1 MTHAPMQRR
10 LAAILA
16 ADVVGYSRKIRLDE
30 AGTLSALKTLWA
42 NTFDPAVT
50 QFRGRVFKSMGDG
63 KLAEFGSAVDAVR
76 CAIAIQEMSDPS
88 ALLLRVGVHVGDV
101 VVDGDDL
108 LGDGVN
114 VAARLE
120 KEAPT
125 KGILISDAVHDQ
137 ILGKIQ
143 APFAAAGAL
152 SLKHIDHPIK
162 AWKWTANVTIA
173 SAAASPDERLP
184 SLAVLPFANLS
195 NDLEQEFFV
204 DGLVEDIITTLS
216 KLSGLTVIARNSTYL
231 YKGRAVDVREVA
243 RELGVR
249 FVLEGGARRSGN
261 RMRITTQ
268 LIDAETGGHVW
279 AERFDRDVDDIFA
292 LQDEL
297 TLILATE
304 MQVQLTEGEQA
315 RVRYTTTSNVAA
327 WTLWAQGLAYY
338 RTGVM
343 TTDGMGR
350 ARACWEAALVLDPRS
365 SELHAMLANLRV
377 ADARLGWWGD
387 RNSAIAIGQAHVR
400 AALELNPDN
409 PDAHISAG
417 MLLRLD
423 RQFDEAV
430 DAVRKARSLAPGS
443 ADIAAFAATVLT
455 AAGCHDEAIEAIE
468 RAMRLSPKP
477 PPNYL
482 GIAGLAYRLGGR
494 SEEALAAFTKYS
506 EHSAGFGQ
514 LDLAIILQR
523 AGRTEEARTAITRL
537 LSKRPQMSIKQFV
550 ASQVRR
556 DDREIDN
563 DVAALRLAGL
573 PD

>member
-1 MTHAPMQRR
+1 MTDAVQRR
-10 LAAILA
+10 LVAILA
-16 ADVVGYSRKIRLDE
+16 ADVVGYSRSIRLDE
-30 AGTLSALKTLWA
+30 VGTLIALKALWA
-42 NTFDPAVT
+42 DIFDPAVT
-50 QFRGRVFKSMGDG
+50 QFRGRIFKSMGDG
-63 KLAEFGSAVDAVR
+63 KLVEFTSAVDAVR
-76 CAIAIQEMSDPS
+76 CAIAIQEMAESSP
-88 ALLLRVGVHVGDV
+88 LLLRIGVHVGDV
-101 VVDGDDL
+101 VVEGDDI

-114 VAARLE
+114 IAARLE
-120 KEAPT
+120 KEAPSR
-125 KGILISDAVHDQ
+125 GIVISDAVHDQ
-137 ILGKIQ
+137 IRGKIQ
-143 APFAAAGAL
+143 AGFADAGL
-152 SLKHIDHPIK
+152 PHLKNIDHAIR
-162 AWKWTANVTIA
+162 AWKWIGNA
-173 SAAASPDERLP
+173 SASNVAGAPESPLP

-195 NDLEQEFFV
+195 NDPEQEFFV

-216 KLSGLTVIARNSTYL
+216 KLSGLTVIARNSTFL
-231 YKGRAVDVREVA
+231 YKGRAVDVREIA

-249 FVLEGGARRSGN
+249 FVLEGSVRRNGN

-268 LIDAETGGHVW
+268 LIDADTGGHVW

-304 MQVQLTEGEQA
+304 LQVRLTEGEQA
-315 RVRYTTTSNVAA
+315 RVRYTTTHNVAA
-327 WTLWAQGLAYY
+327 WTLWAQGLAHY
-338 RTGVM
+338 RTGTM
-343 TTDGMGR
+343 TKDGMGR
-350 ARACWEAALVLDPRS
+350 ARSCWEGALALDPQS

-387 RNSAIAIGQAHVR
+387 RANAIAIGKAHVK

-409 PDAHISAG
+409 ADAHISAG

-455 AAGCHDEAIEAIE
+455 AAGCHEEAVEAIE

-482 GIAGLAYRLGGR
+482 GIAGLTYRLAGR
-494 SEEALAAFTKYS
+494 DADALAAFTAYS
-506 EHSAGFGQ
+506 ERSAGFGH
-514 LDLAIILQR
+514 LDLAIIHHR
-523 AGRTEEARTAITRL
+523 AGRISEARAAVAHL
-537 LSKRPQMSIKQFV
+537 LSTRPQVSVRQY
-550 ASQVRR
+550 AATQVRR
-556 DDREIDN
+556 DNAEVDE
-563 DVAALRLAGL
+563 DVSALRAAGL